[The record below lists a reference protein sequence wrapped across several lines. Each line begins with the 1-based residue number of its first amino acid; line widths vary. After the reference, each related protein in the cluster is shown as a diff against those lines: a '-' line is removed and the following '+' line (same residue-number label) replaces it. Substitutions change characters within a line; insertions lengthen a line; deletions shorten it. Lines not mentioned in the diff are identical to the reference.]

1 MANEQLSY
9 DELKSWYDAFNTM
22 ISKYGGDISELTIP
36 ADKSHT
42 SASETNKIFNKIE
55 EFTTDEYL
63 KTQLTLYDTDYTLVA
78 AGTKMIRSSLDP
90 IATTATNISA
100 IKCRNSATNTNGYNG
115 NGTNRNGTKGN
126 GRKSNNSQTYNWNV
140 NGSHTNGS
148 DSNGAYQN
156 GSKIDILNAN
166 TSV

>member
-22 ISKYGGDISELTIP
+22 ISKYGGNITELAVPTGN
-36 ADKSHT
+36 SHT
-42 SASETNKIFNKIE
+42 LASETNKVFNKIE

-90 IATTATNISA
+90 IATTAANISA
-100 IKCRNSATNTNGYNG
+100 IKCRNKATNTNGHNG
-115 NGTNRNGTKGN
+115 NGLNYNGTKGYARKTDN
-126 GRKSNNSQTYNWNV
+126 GQTYQWNV
-140 NGSHTNGS
+140 NGKHTNGS
-148 DSNGAYQN
+148 DSHGTHQN

-166 TSV
+166 TST